1 MPFDRH
7 ISRPDTAKERI
18 SEFQN
23 MPIKAFQIEMQTE
36 KILSLVF
43 NSIRSPSHH
52 NQTRKRN
59 KRNSDWKERNKT
71 ATICRQQDTTQRI
84 S

>member
-59 KRNSDWKERNKT
+59 NRNSDWKERNKT
-71 ATICRQQDTTQRI
+71 ATICR
-84 S
+84 